1 MKQYDKNSL
10 IGFVLMAIILIVF
23 NTFFFSEIPEEQ
35 APTTAPTEAIVTE
48 QKLSETTTTPT
59 LPEINE
65 SIVSEELK
73 KTYGIFAIAAT
84 GIEGEQVIENDKLK
98 ITVANKGGKITS
110 VIIKEGPNGKEYK
123 KYDSLRVKTQEDP
136 SGDSSLALDLFD
148 ADNSEFNLQ
157 FSTTGQI
164 INTKDLYFAGTEIDN
179 HTLSMKLMVDN
190 SHYVEYLYTLTE
202 GANRDDDYLID
213 FDINFVGME
222 NIIPAGINYM
232 NLEWQMKTPQTEK
245 SKTNQ
250 DMYTGIQY
258 QYSAD
263 KEVDYLSFTSTDED
277 DINARLNWVAFK
289 QQFFSAIFIAK
300 DGFDKPTTLTSI
312 INPDI
317 ESKDPG
323 FIKDLTAKFELPYNH
338 KRDEKLSFQFYFG
351 PNHYKTLKSYDSE
364 FEELVPLGWGIFG
377 WVNQYIIINLFDFL
391 SKYFSSYGL
400 IILLLTLIIK
410 IGLAPFTYKA
420 FLSQAKMKVLKPE
433 IDKINEK
440 LKGKDAMK
448 AQQETMGL
456 YRKAGVN
463 PMGGCLPMLFQ
474 FPILIA
480 MFRFFPASI
489 ELRQESF
496 LWADDL
502 SSYDSIYNLGFNI
515 PFYGD
520 HISLFT
526 LLMTISTL
534 LYTHM
539 NSSTMAA
546 TGPMAQMKWMMYL
559 MPIMF
564 LGFFNNYAAG
574 LSYYYF
580 LANMFTF
587 TQQYFMKRFIDE
599 DAILAQLEANKKKP
613 AKPKSKFQKKL
624 EEMQKKQEQQIKKK
638 R

>member
-10 IGFVLMAIILIVF
+10 IGFVLMALILIVF
-23 NTFFFSEIPEEQ
+23 NTFFFPEPEIPQEQ
-35 APTTAPTEAIVTE
+35 APPAVPTETVITE
-48 QKLSETTTTPT
+48 TQLSETTITST
-59 LPEINE
+59 LPSINE

-73 KTYGIFAIAAT
+73 KTYGIFAAAAT
-84 GIEGEQVIENDKLK
+84 GIEGEQVIENEKLK
-98 ITVANKGGKITS
+98 ITVANKGGRIIS
-110 VIIKEGPNGKEYK
+110 VILKEYQT
-123 KYDSLRVKTQEDP
+123 YD
-136 SGDSSLALDLFD
+136 SLALDLFD
-148 ADNSEFNLQ
+148 ADSSRFNLQ
-157 FSTTGQI
+157 FTTGQI
-164 INTKDLYFAGTEIDN
+164 INTADLYFVGTQN
-179 HTLSMKLMVDN
+179 RNTLSMKLMADN

-202 GANRDDDYLID
+202 GENGDDDYLID

-222 NIIPAGINYM
+222 NIIPSGVNYM

-258 QYSAD
+258 QYSSD

-277 DINARLNWVAFK
+277 EINARLNWVAFK
-289 QQFFSAIFIAK
+289 QQFFSAIFITK
-300 DGFDKPTTLTSI
+300 DGFDRKTTLTSTKS
-312 INPDI
+312 
-317 ESKDPG
+317 EGSK
-323 FIKDLTAKFELPYNH
+323 FIKDLAANFELPYNH
-338 KRDEKLSFQFYFG
+338 NRDEKLSFQFYFG
-351 PNHYKTLKSYDSE
+351 PNHYKTLKSYNSG
-364 FEELVPLGWGIFG
+364 FEELVPLGWGVFG

-433 IDKINEK
+433 IDKITEK
-440 LKGKDAMK
+440 NKGKDQMK
-448 AQQETMGL
+448 TQQETMSL

-489 ELRQESF
+489 ELRQEGF

-534 LYTHM
+534 MYTHM
-539 NSSTMAA
+539 NSSTMAS

-624 EEMQKKQEQQIKKK
+624 EEMQKKQEQQMKKK
-638 R
+638 K

>member
-23 NTFFFSEIPEEQ
+23 NTFFFPEVPQEDV
-35 APTTAPTEAIVTE
+35 P
-48 QKLSETTTTPT
+48 TTTPT
-59 LPEINE
+59 ETAISETQIAETVIDALTIPTLND
-65 SIVSEELK
+65 SIISEELK
-73 KTYGIFAIAAT
+73 ATFGIFAAAAI
-84 GIEGEQVIENDKLK
+84 GNDEFQIIENDKLK
-98 ITVANKGGKITS
+98 ITVANKGGRITS
-110 VIIKEGPNGKEYK
+110 VILKEYQT
-123 KYDSLRVKTQEDP
+123 YD
-136 SGDSSLALDLFD
+136 SLALDLFD
-148 ADNSEFNLQ
+148 ADSSRFNLQ
-157 FSTTGQI
+157 FTTGHN
-164 INTKDLYFAGTEIDN
+164 INTADLYFVSEQRN
-179 HTLSMKLMVDN
+179 NTLSMKLKADD
-190 SHYVEYLYTLTE
+190 SHYVEYLYTIT
-202 GANRDDDYLID
+202 DDYLID

-222 NIIPAGINYM
+222 SIIPSEVNYM

-250 DMYTGIQY
+250 DMYTGLQY
-258 QYSAD
+258 QYSSD
-263 KEVDYLSFTSTDED
+263 NEVDYLSFTSTDD
-277 DINARLNWVAFK
+277 DKINARLNWVAYK

-300 DGFDKPTTLTSI
+300 DGFDKPTYLTSTKS
-312 INPDI
+312 
-317 ESKDPG
+317 ERSK
-323 FIKDLTAKFELPYNH
+323 FIKDLATKFELPYGH

-351 PNHYKTLKSYDSE
+351 PNHFKTLESYNSG

-377 WVNQYIIINLFDFL
+377 WVNQYIIINLFDYL
-391 SKYFSSYGL
+391 SKYFSSYGI

-410 IGLAPFTYKA
+410 LGLSPFTYKA

-433 IDKINEK
+433 IDKITEK
-440 LKGKDAMK
+440 NKGKDQMK
-448 AQQETMGL
+448 NQQETMAL
-456 YRKAGVN
+456 YRKSGVN

-502 SSYDSIYNLGFNI
+502 SSYDSIYNLGFEI

-526 LLMTISTL
+526 LLMTVSTL
-534 LYTHM
+534 LYTRM
-539 NSSTMAA
+539 NSSMA
-546 TGPMAQMKWMMYL
+546 TGQMAQMKWMMYL

-587 TQQYFMKRFIDE
+587 TQQYFMKILIDE
-599 DAILAQLEANKKKP
+599 DAILSQLEANKKKP

-624 EEMQKKQEQQIKKK
+624 EAMQKQQEQKLKK
-638 R
+638 RK

>member
-1 MKQYDKNSL
+1 MKKYDKNSL
-10 IGFVLMAIILIVF
+10 IGFVLMAVILIVF
-23 NTFFFSEIPEEQ
+23 NTFFFPEIPQEQ
-35 APTTAPTEAIVTE
+35 ASVAAPTEAIITE
-48 QKLSETTTTPT
+48 TQFTETTVATPI
-59 LPEINE
+59 LSNSVI
-65 SIVSEELK
+65 SEELK
-73 KTYGIFAIAAT
+73 TKYGVFASAAKGT
-84 GIEGEQVIENDKLK
+84 DEFQVIENDKLK
-98 ITVANKGGKITS
+98 ITVANKGGRIIS
-110 VIIKEGPNGKEYK
+110 VILKEYQTF
-123 KYDSLRVKTQEDP
+123 D
-136 SGDSSLALDLFD
+136 SLALDLFD
-148 ADNSEFNLQ
+148 ADSSRFNLQ
-157 FSTTGQI
+157 FTTGHN
-164 INTKDLYFAGTEIDN
+164 INTADLYFVAEQSSN
-179 HTLSMKLMVDN
+179 TLSMKLKADD
-190 SHYVEYLYTLTE
+190 SRYVEYLYTLT
-202 GANRDDDYLID
+202 DDYLID
-213 FDINFVGME
+213 FDIKFIGME
-222 NIIPAGINYM
+222 SLIPSGINYM

-263 KEVDYLSFTSTDED
+263 NEGDYLSFTSTDED
-277 DINARLNWVAFK
+277 KINARLNWVAFK

-300 DGFDKPTTLTSI
+300 DGFEKPTHLISTKS
-312 INPDI
+312 
-317 ESKDPG
+317 EGSK
-323 FIKDLTAKFELPYNH
+323 FIKDLAAKFELPYQH
-338 KRDEKLSFQFYFG
+338 KIDEQLSFQFYFG
-351 PNHYKTLKSYDSE
+351 PNHYKTLKAYDKG

-377 WVNQYIIINLFDFL
+377 WVNQYIIINIFDFL
-391 SKYFSSYGL
+391 SKYFSSYGF

-433 IDKINEK
+433 IDKINDK
-440 LKGKDAMK
+440 LKGKDPMK

-502 SSYDSIYNLGFNI
+502 SSYDSIYELGFNI

-539 NSSTMAA
+539 NSSMA
-546 TGPMAQMKWMMYL
+546 TGQMAQMKWMMYL

-587 TQQYFMKRFIDE
+587 TQQYFMKIMINE
-599 DAILAQLEANKKKP
+599 DKILAQLEANKKKP

-624 EEMQKKQEQQIKKK
+624 EDMQKKQEQQLKGKKK
-638 R
+638 K

>member
-10 IGFVLMAIILIVF
+10 IGFVLMALILIVF
-23 NTFFFSEIPEEQ
+23 NTFFFPEPEIPQEQ
-35 APTTAPTEAIVTE
+35 APPTAPTEVIVTE
-48 QKLSETTTTPT
+48 QKLSETTTAPT
-59 LPEINE
+59 LAEINE
-65 SIVSEELK
+65 SIVSEELM
-73 KTYGIFAIAAT
+73 KTYGIFATAAT
-84 GIEGEQVIENDKLK
+84 GIEGEQVIENEKLK
-98 ITVANKGGKITS
+98 ITVANKGGRIIS
-110 VIIKEGPNGKEYK
+110 VILKEYQT
-123 KYDSLRVKTQEDP
+123 YD
-136 SGDSSLALDLFD
+136 SLALDLFD
-148 ADNSEFNLQ
+148 ADSSRFNLQ
-157 FSTTGQI
+157 FTTGQI
-164 INTKDLYFAGTEIDN
+164 INTADLYFVGTQN
-179 HTLSMKLMVDN
+179 RNTLSMKLMANN

-202 GANRDDDYLID
+202 GENGDDDYLID

-222 NIIPAGINYM
+222 NIIPSGVNYM

-258 QYSAD
+258 QYSSD

-300 DGFDKPTTLTSI
+300 DGFEKPTTLTSTKS
-312 INPDI
+312 
-317 ESKDPG
+317 EGSK
-323 FIKDLTAKFELPYNH
+323 FIKDLAANFELPYNH
-338 KRDEKLSFQFYFG
+338 NRDEKLSFQFYFG
-351 PNHYKTLKSYDSE
+351 PNHYKTLKSYNLG

-391 SKYFSSYGL
+391 SKYFASYGL
-400 IILLLTLIIK
+400 IIFLLTLIIK

-489 ELRQESF
+489 ELRQEGF

-534 LYTHM
+534 MYTHM
-539 NSSTMAA
+539 NSSTMAS

-613 AKPKSKFQKKL
+613 TKPKSKFQKKL
-624 EEMQKKQEQQIKKK
+624 EEMQKKQEQQMKKK
-638 R
+638 K

>member
-1 MKQYDKNSL
+1 MKKYDKNSL
-10 IGFVLMAIILIVF
+10 IGFVLMAVILIVF
-23 NTFFFSEIPEEQ
+23 NTFFFPYIPQEQ
-35 APTTAPTEAIVTE
+35 APVAAPTEAIITE
-48 QKLSETTTTPT
+48 TQFTETTVAIPI
-59 LPEINE
+59 LSNSVI
-65 SIVSEELK
+65 SEELK
-73 KTYGIFAIAAT
+73 TKYGVFASAAKGT
-84 GIEGEQVIENDKLK
+84 DEFQVIENDKLK
-98 ITVANKGGKITS
+98 ITVANKGGRIVS
-110 VIIKEGPNGKEYK
+110 VILKEYQTF
-123 KYDSLRVKTQEDP
+123 D
-136 SGDSSLALDLFD
+136 SLALDLFD
-148 ADNSEFNLQ
+148 ADSSSFNLQ
-157 FSTTGQI
+157 FTTGHN
-164 INTKDLYFAGTEIDN
+164 INTADLYFVAEQSSN
-179 HTLSMKLMVDN
+179 TLSMKLKADD
-190 SHYVEYLYTLTE
+190 SHYVEYLYTLT
-202 GANRDDDYLID
+202 DDYLID
-213 FDINFVGME
+213 FDIKF
-222 NIIPAGINYM
+222 IGIESLITKGANYM

-258 QYSAD
+258 QYSA
-263 KEVDYLSFTSTDED
+263 ENEGDYLSFTSTDED
-277 DINARLNWVAFK
+277 KINARLNWVAFK

-300 DGFDKPTTLTSI
+300 DGFEKPTHLISTKS
-312 INPDI
+312 
-317 ESKDPG
+317 EGSK
-323 FIKDLTAKFELPYNH
+323 FIKDLAAKFELPYQH
-338 KRDEKLSFQFYFG
+338 KIDEQLSFQFYFG
-351 PNHYKTLKSYDSE
+351 PNHYKTLKAYDKG

-377 WVNQYIIINLFDFL
+377 WVNQYIIINIFDFL
-391 SKYFSSYGL
+391 SKYFSSYGI

-433 IDKINEK
+433 IDKINDK
-440 LKGKDAMK
+440 LKGKDPMK

-502 SSYDSIYNLGFNI
+502 SSYDSIYELGFNI

-539 NSSTMAA
+539 NSSMA
-546 TGPMAQMKWMMYL
+546 TGQMAQMKWMMYL

-587 TQQYFMKRFIDE
+587 TQQYFMKIMINEDE
-599 DAILAQLEANKKKP
+599 ILAQLEANKKKP

-624 EEMQKKQEQQIKKK
+624 EDMQKKQEQQLKGKKK
-638 R
+638 K

>member
-1 MKQYDKNSL
+1 MKKYDKNSL
-10 IGFVLMAIILIVF
+10 IGFVLMAVILIVF
-23 NTFFFSEIPEEQ
+23 NTFFFPEIPQEK
-35 APTTAPTEAIVTE
+35 APVAAPTEAIIPET
-48 QKLSETTTTPT
+48 QFTETTVATPI
-59 LPEINE
+59 LSNSVI
-65 SIVSEELK
+65 SEELK
-73 KTYGIFAIAAT
+73 TKYGVFASAAKGT
-84 GIEGEQVIENDKLK
+84 DEFQIIENDKLK
-98 ITVANKGGKITS
+98 ITVANKGGRIVS
-110 VIIKEGPNGKEYK
+110 VILKEYQTF
-123 KYDSLRVKTQEDP
+123 D
-136 SGDSSLALDLFD
+136 SLALDLFD
-148 ADNSEFNLQ
+148 ADSSRFNLQ
-157 FSTTGQI
+157 FTTGHN
-164 INTKDLYFAGTEIDN
+164 INTTDLYFVAEQSSN
-179 HTLSMKLMVDN
+179 TLSMKLKADD
-190 SHYVEYLYTLTE
+190 SHYVEYLYTLT
-202 GANRDDDYLID
+202 DDYLID
-213 FDINFVGME
+213 FDIKFIGME
-222 NIIPAGINYM
+222 SLIPSGINYM

-263 KEVDYLSFTSTDED
+263 NEGDYLSFTSTDED
-277 DINARLNWVAFK
+277 KINARLNWVAFK

-300 DGFDKPTTLTSI
+300 DGFEKPTHLISTKS
-312 INPDI
+312 
-317 ESKDPG
+317 EGSK
-323 FIKDLTAKFELPYNH
+323 FIKDLAAKFELPYQH
-338 KRDEKLSFQFYFG
+338 KIDEQLSFQFYFG
-351 PNHYKTLKSYDSE
+351 PNHYKTLKAYDKG

-377 WVNQYIIINLFDFL
+377 WVNQYIIINIFDFL
-391 SKYFSSYGL
+391 SKYFSSYGI

-433 IDKINEK
+433 IDKINDK
-440 LKGKDAMK
+440 LKGKDPMK

-502 SSYDSIYNLGFNI
+502 SSYDSIYELGFNI

-539 NSSTMAA
+539 NSSMA
-546 TGPMAQMKWMMYL
+546 TGQMAQMKWMMYL

-587 TQQYFMKRFIDE
+587 TQQYFMKIMINEDE
-599 DAILAQLEANKKKP
+599 ILAQLEANKKKP

-624 EEMQKKQEQQIKKK
+624 EDMQKKQEQQLKGKKK
-638 R
+638 K

>member
-10 IGFVLMAIILIVF
+10 IGFVLMALILIVF
-23 NTFFFSEIPEEQ
+23 NTFFFPEPEIPQEQ
-35 APTTAPTEAIVTE
+35 APPTAPTEVIVTE
-48 QKLSETTTTPT
+48 QKLSETTTAPT
-59 LPEINE
+59 LAEINE
-65 SIVSEELK
+65 SIVSEELMR
-73 KTYGIFAIAAT
+73 TYGIFATAAT
-84 GIEGEQVIENDKLK
+84 GIEGEQVIENEKLK
-98 ITVANKGGKITS
+98 ITVANKGGRIIS
-110 VIIKEGPNGKEYK
+110 VILKEYQT
-123 KYDSLRVKTQEDP
+123 YD
-136 SGDSSLALDLFD
+136 SLALDLFD
-148 ADNSEFNLQ
+148 ADSSRFNLQ
-157 FSTTGQI
+157 FTTGQI
-164 INTKDLYFAGTEIDN
+164 INTADLYFVGTQN
-179 HTLSMKLMVDN
+179 RNTLSMKLMANN

-202 GANRDDDYLID
+202 GENGDDDYLID

-222 NIIPAGINYM
+222 NIIPSGVNYM

-258 QYSAD
+258 QYSSD

-300 DGFDKPTTLTSI
+300 DGFEKPTTLTSTKS
-312 INPDI
+312 
-317 ESKDPG
+317 EGSK
-323 FIKDLTAKFELPYNH
+323 FIKDLAANFELPYNH
-338 KRDEKLSFQFYFG
+338 NRDEKLSFQFYFG
-351 PNHYKTLKSYDSE
+351 PNHYKTLKSYNLG

-391 SKYFSSYGL
+391 SKYFASYGL
-400 IILLLTLIIK
+400 IIFLLTLIIK

-489 ELRQESF
+489 ELRQEGF

-534 LYTHM
+534 MYTHM
-539 NSSTMAA
+539 NSSTMAS

-613 AKPKSKFQKKL
+613 TKPKSKFQKKL
-624 EEMQKKQEQQIKKK
+624 EEMQKKQEQQMKKK
-638 R
+638 K

>member
-1 MKQYDKNSL
+1 MKKYDKNSL
-10 IGFVLMAIILIVF
+10 IGFVLMAVILIVF
-23 NTFFFSEIPEEQ
+23 NTFFFPEIPQEK
-35 APTTAPTEAIVTE
+35 APVAAPTEAIITE
-48 QKLSETTTTPT
+48 TQFTETTVATPI
-59 LPEINE
+59 LSNSVI
-65 SIVSEELK
+65 SEELK
-73 KTYGIFAIAAT
+73 TKYGVFASAAKGT
-84 GIEGEQVIENDKLK
+84 DEFQVIENDKLK
-98 ITVANKGGKITS
+98 ITVANKGGRIVS
-110 VIIKEGPNGKEYK
+110 VILKEYQTF
-123 KYDSLRVKTQEDP
+123 D
-136 SGDSSLALDLFD
+136 SLALDLFD
-148 ADNSEFNLQ
+148 ADSSRFNLQ
-157 FSTTGQI
+157 FTTGHN
-164 INTKDLYFAGTEIDN
+164 INTADLYFVAEQSSN
-179 HTLSMKLMVDN
+179 TLSMKLKADD
-190 SHYVEYLYTLTE
+190 SHYVEYLYTLT
-202 GANRDDDYLID
+202 DDYLID
-213 FDINFVGME
+213 FDIKFIGME
-222 NIIPAGINYM
+222 SLIPSGINYM

-263 KEVDYLSFTSTDED
+263 NEGDYLSFTSTDED
-277 DINARLNWVAFK
+277 KINARLNWVAFK

-300 DGFDKPTTLTSI
+300 DGFEKPTHLISTKS
-312 INPDI
+312 
-317 ESKDPG
+317 EGSK
-323 FIKDLTAKFELPYNH
+323 FIKDLAAKFELPYQH
-338 KRDEKLSFQFYFG
+338 KIDEQLSFQFYFG
-351 PNHYKTLKSYDSE
+351 PNHYKTLKAYDKG

-377 WVNQYIIINLFDFL
+377 WVNQYIIINIFDFL
-391 SKYFSSYGL
+391 SKYFSSYGI

-440 LKGKDAMK
+440 LKGKDPMK

-502 SSYDSIYNLGFNI
+502 SSYDSIYELGFNI

-539 NSSTMAA
+539 NSSMA
-546 TGPMAQMKWMMYL
+546 TGQMAQMKWIMYL

-587 TQQYFMKRFIDE
+587 TQQYFMKIMINEDE
-599 DAILAQLEANKKKP
+599 ILAQLEANKKKP

-624 EEMQKKQEQQIKKK
+624 EDMQKKQEQQLKGKKK
-638 R
+638 K

>member
-10 IGFVLMAIILIVF
+10 IGFALMAVILIVF
-23 NTFFFSEIPEEQ
+23 NTFFFPEIPQKQ
-35 APTTAPTEAIVTE
+35 APVTVP
-48 QKLSETTTTPT
+48 SETVITETQFTETQFTETQFTENTVVSPM
-59 LPEINE
+59 LRNSVINE
-65 SIVSEELK
+65 KLK
-73 KTYGIFAIAAT
+73 TKYGVFASAAN
-84 GIEGEQVIENDKLK
+84 GINEFQVIENDKLK
-98 ITVANKGGKITS
+98 ITVANKGGRIVS
-110 VIIKEGPNGKEYK
+110 VILKEYQTF
-123 KYDSLRVKTQEDP
+123 D
-136 SGDSSLALDLFD
+136 SLALDLFD
-148 ADNSEFNLQ
+148 SDSSRFNLQ
-157 FSTTGQI
+157 FTTGHN
-164 INTKDLYFAGTEIDN
+164 INTADLYFDAEEN
-179 HTLSMKLMVDN
+179 SNTLSMKLKVDD
-190 SHYVEYLYTLTE
+190 SRYVEYLYTI
-202 GANRDDDYLID
+202 NDDYLID
-213 FDINFVGME
+213 FDIKFIGME
-222 NIIPAGINYM
+222 DLIPSGINYM

-258 QYSAD
+258 QYSTD
-263 KEVDYLSFTSTDED
+263 NEGDYLSFTSTEEEK
-277 DINARLNWVAFK
+277 INARLNWVAFK

-300 DGFDKPTTLTSI
+300 AGFEKPTHLISI
-312 INPDI
+312 KN
-317 ESKDPG
+317 EGSK
-323 FIKDLTAKFELPYNH
+323 FIKDLGAKFELPYLH
-338 KRDEKLSFQFYFG
+338 KVDEKLSFQFYFG
-351 PNHYKTLKSYDSE
+351 PNHYKTLKAYDSG
-364 FEELVPLGWGIFG
+364 FEELVPLGWGMFG
-377 WVNQYIIINLFDFL
+377 WVNQYIIIPIFDFL
-391 SKYFSSYGL
+391 SKFGFNYGI

-440 LKGKDAMK
+440 LKGKDPMK

-502 SSYDSIYNLGFNI
+502 SSYDSIYDLGFNI

-526 LLMTISTL
+526 LLMTVSTL
-534 LYTHM
+534 LYTSM
-539 NSSTMAA
+539 NSSMA
-546 TGPMAQMKWMMYL
+546 TGQMAQMKWMMYL

-599 DAILAQLEANKKKP
+599 DKIFAQLEANKKKP
-613 AKPKSKFQKKL
+613 TKPKSKFQKKL
-624 EEMQKKQEQQIKKK
+624 EEMQKKQEQQKSKKK
-638 R
+638 K